1 MTLVN
6 GITTIQGLDGS
17 QLDVIP
23 GNLVISAGNVIT
35 LNNKQPFAPEQAVII
50 ESLYNL
56 QIAELAKSMNAPPAN
71 LEWMDIN
78 NPLAK
83 GSVEI
88 ADKITTDRLTELL
101 KLKSKIYEFKQIKQ
115 KRQRQQ
121 DRIRSNS
128 ERSFGS
134 FLEVISQEI
143 LDVLLDEVNR
153 LLPSEAQINFDV
165 TFEGDTINFS
175 GLSVGPLQYNKED
188 NTITINGEVYN
199 AVAQQGLDVVNDL
212 LPDYLNINLTPQS
225 IGLGNIVVDLD
236 TLQDNPNQRFPLS
249 DTVQVEFDGDK
260 ILTWIGEQS
269 YHVGSAV
276 ALNYISQGL
285 DSLNQILPSG
295 LETSISFIDGDPV
308 LGLGPASF
316 NIFTGEFN
324 IDSTAVTSFVTNIV
338 DSKVFSQLPA
348 PLARIARAAWRSIPF
363 MDIFTS
369 TPTDI
374 DGADT
379 LTIYQTDQGFS
390 SGTPAIQIPR
400 YNLPAQPSKSV
411 QDADP

>member
-35 LNNKQPFAPEQAVII
+35 LNNKQPFAPEQAAII
-50 ESLYNL
+50 EALYNL
-56 QIAELAKSMNAPPAN
+56 QIAELAKSMNDPPAN

-88 ADKITTDRLTELL
+88 ADKVTTDRLNELL

-134 FLEVISQEI
+134 FLEVVSQEI

-236 TLQDNPNQRFPLS
+236 DLQNNPNQRFPLS

-295 LETSISFIDGDPV
+295 LETSISFVDGDPV

-324 IDSTAVTSFVTNIV
+324 IDSTAATSFITNVV

-348 PLARIARAAWRSIPF
+348 PLSRIARTAWRAIPF
-363 MDIFTS
+363 MNIFTP
-369 TPTDI
+369 TPADI
-374 DGADT
+374 DAEDS

-390 SGTPAIQIPR
+390 SGTPPIQIPR
-400 YNLPAQPSKSV
+400 YNLPAQPSESV
-411 QDADP
+411 QDADS